1 MAKVSM
7 SSNKCTFAI
16 GKYLLK
22 VSVVEVKTE
31 TSSRFPVTVDL
42 FFVLHLLVKSVIIMI
57 IARKAVER
65 VFMLIQ
71 FSLT

>member
-1 MAKVSM
+1 MAEVSM

-22 VSVVEVKTE
+22 VLVVEVKTE